1 MYLMSAEVAAML
13 SNSERK
19 RELFDALVDMGA
31 VRWLAGQIFRGG
43 VERLMPRN

>member
-19 RELFDALVDMGA
+19 RELFDALMGLGA
-31 VRWLAGQIFRGG
+31 VRWLSMQIFTCGIDG
-43 VERLMPRN
+43 VMPRN

>member
-19 RELFDALVDMGA
+19 RELFDALVDLGA
-31 VRWLAGQIFRGG
+31 VRWLSMQIWVAG
-43 VERLMPRN
+43 VHSLMPRN